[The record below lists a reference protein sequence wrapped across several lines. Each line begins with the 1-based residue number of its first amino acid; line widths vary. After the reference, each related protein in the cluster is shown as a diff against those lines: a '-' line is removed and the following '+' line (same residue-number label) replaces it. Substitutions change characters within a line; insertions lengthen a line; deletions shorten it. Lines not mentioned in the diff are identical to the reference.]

1 MARMTLEEIRNRAS
15 TVDRAKVEA
24 TTEAEIEAHRAAD
37 GDADLDVTAG
47 ARVVESPRS
56 LRVRLGMTQ
65 PEIAAALSIPLGT
78 WRNWEQGR
86 VSLEPA
92 AVALL
97 RIVSSNPAL
106 ALAALSEREAE
117 PAPPAEAPACRPTW
131 RPEIRTVPSMPIV
144 DQLIID
150 ECVAKGWLVFEEV
163 FMQHSGKI
171 DPRVEKYRDAMTSL
185 LEDPK
190 VQDWLRER
198 AVSREAARRG

>member
-65 PEIAAALSIPLGT
+65 PEIAAALNIPLGT

-92 AVALL
+92 AVTLL
-97 RIVSSNPAL
+97 RLVSHDPAAAVA
-106 ALAALSEREAE
+106 ALAAPDK
-117 PAPPAEAPACRPTW
+117 PAAKPAAVLEVELPT
-131 RPEIRTVPSMPIV
+131 TVPVWRRTAHTSSHFKIMLERV
-144 DQLIID
+144 ATVRAG
-150 ECVAKGWLVFEEV
+150 CVFGEPDTPQTREFAELL
-163 FMQHSGKI
+163 H
-171 DPRVEKYRDAMTSL
+171 DPE
-185 LEDPK
+185 
-190 VQDWLRER
+190 VQDWLAERVAQREQSKSG
-198 AVSREAARRG
+198 A

>member
-37 GDADLDVTAG
+37 GDADLEVPSD
-47 ARVVESPRS
+47 ARVIESPRG

-65 PEIAAALSIPLGT
+65 PEMAAALGIPLGT

-97 RIVSSNPAL
+97 RVVSRAPDA
-106 ALAALSEREAE
+106 ALAALSPPEAIADND
-117 PAPPAEAPACRPTW
+117 PAASRG
-131 RPEIRTVPSMPIV
+131 IVPSKDRNSPV
-144 DQLIID
+144 SAGQ
-150 ECVAKGWLVFEEV
+150 VFSPSL
-163 FMQHSGKI
+163 HKRSGASGQYLTGRKA
-171 DPRVEKYRDAMTSL
+171 PSRSGSL
-185 LEDPK
+185 RPK
-190 VQDWLRER
+190 S
-198 AVSREAARRG
+198 A